1 MWVSD
6 IPTPTPLLSLA
17 RPLLAPLLP
26 LPLAVAISPGLH
38 ALCSPLAPA
47 KFLMAPCIAPG
58 KAVGRVCIVTAG
70 ARHSR
75 ERAIRESR
83 ACAQQWPAGV
93 KLGRE
98 TGAEGKPSA
107 ACEMR
112 AGCAMCQAAHGG
124 RDTGFEMLGCERQ
137 RLYTAVGR
145 LGPCVCLAGGWAAA
159 ALCAQVKAAA
169 SLSAAKLEAEHLLS
183 SALVGQGSDLGV
195 ERGLGLAYSATAWGA
210 AAWRV
215 AWGAK
220 RRGARRRSGLSC
232 CAPAPAAAAPR
243 ARRPPPLRAAA
254 GPHAAAS
261 EAR

>member
-1 MWVSD
+1 MYCYSRCKTFEGKSD
-6 IPTPTPLLSLA
+6 QGKQGVRT
-17 RPLLAPLLP
+17 
-26 LPLAVAISPGLH
+26 AVARRRKAWQRNRGRGETVSCMRDACWVRHVPG
-38 ALCSPLAPA
+38 
-47 KFLMAPCIAPG
+47 
-58 KAVGRVCIVTAG
+58 G
-70 ARHSR
+70 A
-75 ERAIRESR
+75 
-83 ACAQQWPAGV
+83 W
-93 KLGRE
+93 
-98 TGAEGKPSA
+98 
-107 ACEMR
+107 
-112 AGCAMCQAAHGG
+112 GG
-124 RDTGFEMLGCERQ
+124 DTGFEMLGCERQ